1 MPTQPKTSQHLPKCW
16 RNFGNILP
24 KFAGSWAGL
33 LVRLHWRLHFA
44 MRSLLTSTKWWSR
57 RTNPW
62 RMTRKRTSSFN
73 LTFSAGVLFQRQP
86 QVVVVISRPS
96 SLLHSVTSSFYDPC
110 PPDFWPLSLRR
121 TLSQLHKLV
130 VKFHETKRP
139 LDMFSHI
146 SRNLV
151 VSLEILEKNPQCS
164 DRKCAC
170 FS

>member
-1 MPTQPKTSQHLPKCW
+1 
-16 RNFGNILP
+16 
-24 KFAGSWAGL
+24 
-33 LVRLHWRLHFA
+33 
-44 MRSLLTSTKWWSR
+44 
-57 RTNPW
+57 
-62 RMTRKRTSSFN
+62 MTRKRTSSFN

-146 SRNLV
+146 SRNWV
-151 VSLEILEKNPQCS
+151 VSLEILEKNPSVQIES
-164 DRKCAC
+164 APAFLRSRDFGFKISA
-170 FS
+170 FSKNSRGSAQLCHKASSYLAERR